1 MSKKNMIVTTE
12 DNQLLYMGEHLYSSV
27 MKHRLS
33 RPFCYASGKIK
44 RGDIF
49 VALFSD
55 AARITADDRK
65 LLENVCGERLSRTGP
80 LIVAGVYEDD
90 SVHSLIKSMTEEA
103 AKQDVWLETVFH
115 GCYLKLMRPG
125 EDAVLQTDSQEV
137 KASLEGG
144 AALAILN
151 ESGFLYFTVAE
162 NGTEHRVT
170 EILTGAEFE
179 GFWDEERIHAQPVR
193 IGDVLTE
200 EFVSATTGMEEDGS
214 SIIRL
219 GGILYHVQRL
229 TFSSATPRR
238 VLWIVRNEFDV
249 LGELSSHSEVY
260 DMITKADSRKEL
272 SGGYTFGLWGNDPK
286 INRIRFLLQ
295 KGASTNTTIL
305 LTGESGTGKSF
316 LAREIH
322 KCSKREKGTFVS
334 VNCAAIPYNLIES
347 ELFGYEEGAFTGARK
362 GGKAGYFEIA
372 EGGTLFLD
380 EITEMPLSLQGKLL
394 EVIQNKTYFRVG
406 GVKKKTADV
415 RIIAATNK
423 DLKTQVREHKFR
435 EDLYYRINVF
445 PVEIPPLRERIDSLY
460 NIIADLLP
468 EICERLGVPQQVIS
482 QRAMEKMKNYGWP
495 GNIRELENVIEKACI
510 LSDGKVILPE
520 DVDLGKND
528 GILLDDDVRTLKE
541 LRDDFEK
548 KVLED
553 ALKRCGGSR
562 LQAAARLDIS
572 KTSLFEKL
580 KKYGLGGGEKEEV

>member
-1 MSKKNMIVTTE
+1 MSKKNMIITTE
-12 DNQLLYMGEHLYSSV
+12 EDRLLYIGEHLYSSV
-27 MKHRLS
+27 MKNRLA
-33 RPFCYASGKIK
+33 RPFCYASGRIK

-55 AARITADDRK
+55 ASRFSSEDRRK
-65 LLENVCGERLSRTGP
+65 LEAVCGERLPKEAP
-80 LIVAGVYEDD
+80 LILCGVYEDD
-90 SVHSLIKSMTEEA
+90 GVKNLIKSISPEA
-103 AKQDVWLETVFH
+103 ASKDVWLETVFH
-115 GCYLKLMRPG
+115 GSYLKLLRL
-125 EDAVLQTDSQEV
+125 EEEAVLRTDSQEV
-137 KASLEGG
+137 RTSLEKG

-151 ESGFLYFTVAE
+151 ENGFVYFTVKDR
-162 NGTEHRVT
+162 GTEHAVT
-170 EILTGAEFE
+170 EILSGAEFD
-179 GFWDEERIHAQPVR
+179 GFWDEDRVNFNQVMVK
-193 IGDVLTE
+193 DVLTE
-200 EFVSATTGMEEDGS
+200 EFVRETSAMEEDEN

-219 GGILYHVQRL
+219 GGIMYHVQRM
-229 TFSSATPRR
+229 TFSLEQSQR
-238 VLWIVRNEFDV
+238 VLWVVRSEFDI
-249 LGELSSHSEVY
+249 LRELSAHSEIY
-260 DMITKADSRKEL
+260 DAITKADSRKEL
-272 SGGYTFGLWGNDPK
+272 IGGYTFGLWGNDPK

-295 KGASTNTTIL
+295 KGAATNTTIL

-316 LAREIH
+316 LAQEIH
-322 KCSKREKGTFVS
+322 KCSKRRKGAFVS

-362 GGKAGYFEIA
+362 GGKAGYFELA
-372 EGGTLFLD
+372 DGGTLFLD

-423 DLKTQVREHKFR
+423 DLKVLVREHKFR

-460 NIIADLLP
+460 NIVADLVP
-468 EICERLGVPQQVIS
+468 EICERLDVAQQVVS
-482 QRAMEKMKNYGWP
+482 QRAMEKMRNYSWP
-495 GNIRELENVIEKACI
+495 GNIRELENVLEKACI

-528 GILLDDDVRTLKE
+528 AVLLCDEEKTLKE
-541 LRDDFEK
+541 LRDEFEK

-562 LQAAARLDIS
+562 LLAAKQLDIS

-580 KKYGLGGGEKEEV
+580 KKYGIGGGEREE